1 MDCDPKKTVGAGFRG
16 RARQAGD
23 ARLAESLAEHS
34 MLVRSSK
41 IKRLRL
47 LKSRR
52 LGQYEGRSS
61 VKSHHGHAR
70 FRLDELSRIIFQRPH
85 R

>member
-52 LGQYEGRSS
+52 LGQYEGKFSQKSS
-61 VKSHHGHAR
+61 WAR
-70 FRLDELSRIIFQRPH
+70 AISPRRAF
-85 R
+85 